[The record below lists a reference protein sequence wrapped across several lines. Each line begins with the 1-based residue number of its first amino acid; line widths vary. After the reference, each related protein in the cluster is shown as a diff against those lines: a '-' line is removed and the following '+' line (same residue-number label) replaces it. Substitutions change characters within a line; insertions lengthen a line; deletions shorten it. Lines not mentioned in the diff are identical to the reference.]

1 MTRAARRT
9 PTAPRAGRGSTDGD
23 PLYTATI
30 IEHFRRPRNR
40 GRICA
45 PDRSARVKSDACG
58 DELSVTLTLDG
69 ARIARVRFEGAG
81 CAISQA
87 VASIASER
95 LLGMT
100 VEHVLQLH
108 EERWIQ
114 TLLGAPVSSNRR
126 ACAALHLRA
135 TRAALGERR

>member
-1 MTRAARRT
+1 MTPIERRT
-9 PTAPRAGRGSTDGD
+9 PSASLAGRGAADGD

-40 GRICA
+40 GRLPA
-45 PDRSARVKSDACG
+45 ADRSAHVKSDACG

-69 ARIARVRFEGAG
+69 GRIAGLRFEGTG

-87 VASIASER
+87 VASIASEQ

-108 EERWIQ
+108 EERWIK
-114 TLLGAPVSSNRR
+114 TLLGAPVSRNRR